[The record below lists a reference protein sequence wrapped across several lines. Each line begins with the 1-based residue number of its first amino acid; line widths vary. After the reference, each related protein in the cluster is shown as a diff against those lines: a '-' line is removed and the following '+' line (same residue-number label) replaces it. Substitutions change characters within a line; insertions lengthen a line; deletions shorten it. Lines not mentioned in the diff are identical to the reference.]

1 MNDSKTVFQ
10 SASANLELLLRQY
23 KNQYPRNLGALL
35 RNSLPILLIIVTVFI
50 LPLVTFFLLGDFA
63 QPGIF
68 DRDVFRDPGAVCVLD
83 NTVN

>member
-35 RNSLPILLIIVTVFI
+35 RNSLPILLIIVSVFI
-50 LPLVTFFLLGDFA
+50 LNKTENKNVEYVSGKLIL
-63 QPGIF
+63 
-68 DRDVFRDPGAVCVLD
+68 
-83 NTVN
+83 